1 MSAKKAASK
10 TTVKRAKSSDNGKAK
25 VMPPTLSAHHIGA
38 VAGEVWAVLASGDG
52 QTLAAIKKKVAAPPD
67 VVLAAVGWLARE
79 GKLEFATS
87 GRTVKLSLK

>member
-10 TTVKRAKSSDNGKAK
+10 TAVKRAKSSDNGRAK
-25 VMPPTLSAHHIGA
+25 VMPPALSAHHIGE
-38 VAGEVWAVLASGDG
+38 VAGEVWVALANGDG
-52 QTLAAIKKKVAAPPD
+52 QTLAAIKKTVAAPPD

-79 GKLEFATS
+79 DKLEFAAS